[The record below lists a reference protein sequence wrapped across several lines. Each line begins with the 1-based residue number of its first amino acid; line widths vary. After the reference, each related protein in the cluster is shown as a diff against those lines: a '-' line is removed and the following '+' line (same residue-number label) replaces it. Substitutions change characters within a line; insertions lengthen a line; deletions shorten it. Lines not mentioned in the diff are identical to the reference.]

1 MLKCVMGV
9 HVLHEKAAESEHVE
23 TLVLMLVSE
32 GRVRSDHT
40 HKKGRGGGAVIF
52 ICPRE
57 LDLCKRPNLMD
68 GHG

>member
-32 GRVRSDHT
+32 GRVGSDHT
-40 HKKGRGGGAVIF
+40 HKKGRGGGRCDF
-52 ICPRE
+52 H
-57 LDLCKRPNLMD
+57 LSS
-68 GHG
+68 